1 MAGGGGGQEELNLVP
16 YLDIM
21 VNLIMFLITITA
33 YIVELRE
40 TPVLAPSDGSGPCV
54 GEGCEDKKPKL
65 TLTIAVIN
73 QGIAVLSSDSAVIPA
88 WQQDKAGEE
97 YPIAA
102 MQAKLREYRNSY
114 ELQDNVML
122 AADKQIPYKVVMQV
136 MDGIREDSQ
145 CPLFAGITFGQAR

>member
-33 YIVELRE
+33 YIVEMRE
-40 TPVLAPSDGSGPCV
+40 TPVLAPSDGGPCV
-54 GEGCEDKKPKL
+54 GAGCNDDKKPKL

-73 QGIAVLSSDSAVIPA
+73 QGIAVLSSDATVVPA
-88 WQQDKAGEE
+88 WQQDKVGDE
-97 YPIAA
+97 YPVAA
-102 MQAKLREYRNSY
+102 MQQKLREYRNSF
-114 ELQDNVML
+114 ELEDNVIL

-136 MDGIREDSQ
+136 MDGIRGDSQ
-145 CPLFAGITFGQAR
+145 GPLFAGITFGQAR

>member
-33 YIVELRE
+33 YIVEMRE
-40 TPVLAPSDGSGPCV
+40 TPVLAP
-54 GEGCEDKKPKL
+54 GEGGLCQGEACNDKKPKL
-65 TLTIAVIN
+65 TLTITVIN
-73 QGIAVLSSDSAVIPA
+73 QGIGVFGSDATIVPA
-88 WQQDKAGEE
+88 WQQDKIGEQ

-102 MQAKLREYRNSY
+102 MQQKLREYRNSF

-145 CPLFAGITFGQAR
+145 GPLFAGITFGQAR

>member
-33 YIVELRE
+33 YIVEMRE
-40 TPVLAPSDGSGPCV
+40 TPVLAPGGGGPCQ
-54 GEGCEDKKPKL
+54 GEGCDDKKPKL

-73 QGIAVLSSDSAVIPA
+73 QGIAVLSSDAAVVPA
-88 WQQDKAGEE
+88 WQQDKVGDE
-97 YPIAA
+97 YPVAA

-136 MDGIREDSQ
+136 MDGIRGDSQ
-145 CPLFAGITFGQAR
+145 GPLFAGITFGQAR